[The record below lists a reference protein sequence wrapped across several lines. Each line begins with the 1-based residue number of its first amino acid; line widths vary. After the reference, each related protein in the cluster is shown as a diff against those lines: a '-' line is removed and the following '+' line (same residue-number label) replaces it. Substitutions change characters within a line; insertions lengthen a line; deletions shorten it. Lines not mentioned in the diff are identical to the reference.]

1 MSSKT
6 TFYCVGKWKK
16 NHPTFSFPL
25 FSIESLNFLLS
36 CPMNKNTGGKDTS
49 GFEGSIGKRT
59 WTLKGLLTLCLSTRI
74 RGLIADWLSR
84 SIWSICAVKQRDTQA
99 LQTHYRDVWCFF
111 FYCCCF
117 VCFFFL
123 IEKKKCLGIN
133 FVREKHCEPPWINDS
148 KRGNGSG
155 MVFLR
160 ARSPPCL
167 PSYYLSKRP

>member
-16 NHPTFSFPL
+16 KHPTFSFPL